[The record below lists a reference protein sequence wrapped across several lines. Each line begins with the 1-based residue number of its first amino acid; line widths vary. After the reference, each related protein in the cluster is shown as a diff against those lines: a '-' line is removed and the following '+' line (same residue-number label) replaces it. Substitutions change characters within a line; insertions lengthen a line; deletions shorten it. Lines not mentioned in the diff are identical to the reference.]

1 MLHLLTFI
9 ALAPILFINFYKVPV
24 VYAITIYD
32 VLPIV
37 DIVFEDFHDQ
47 FMIFLWGARVWLL

>member
-9 ALAPILFINFYKVPV
+9 ALAPILFINFDKVSV

-47 FMIFLWGARVWLL
+47 LMVFLWGARVWLL